1 MKLIEIVFSG
11 TACGGLTVATSSHPD
26 NVKSVKQ
33 DAKEYGGGIAV
44 KEMEKPEGI
53 LSFEFHWDIGYLNE
67 PEDSE
72 YRMKIPASL
81 YYSHHVRLHPE
92 DEAELL
98 EDGKQNLKT
107 LEALKKLA
115 KAGKAFRIWYSSN
128 AMEMCGFYY
137 LCNVLK
143 DYDAE
148 VYVVELPQV
157 FTIGDKPKHISSW
170 GMAHTYEF
178 GYLVENQRLLQK
190 NEIEYIASLWQE
202 LVDENAPLRAVVS
215 NVLVS
220 VPADFYDVIIMSRFA
235 GTTIRENEWVC
246 EIMGMYLGIDSGFIE
261 QRIWEIGKS
270 GIISLVQDGERMNER
285 IWEKVL

>member
-1 MKLIEIVFSG
+1 LIEIVFSG

>member
-1 MKLIEIVFSG
+1 MIEIVFSG
-11 TACGGLTVATSSHPD
+11 TAYGGLAVATSSHPD
-26 NVKSVKQ
+26 NVKSVEQ

-44 KEMEKPEGI
+44 KAMDKPEGI

-72 YRMKIPASL
+72 YRMKLPASL
-81 YYSHHVRLHPE
+81 YYGHHVRLHPE

-107 LEALKKLA
+107 LKALKRLA
-115 KAGKAFRIWYSSN
+115 EAGKAFRIWYSSN
-128 AMEMCGFYY
+128 AMEMSGFYY
-137 LCNVLK
+137 LCNMLK
-143 DYDAE
+143 DYDVD
-148 VYVVELPQV
+148 VYAVELPQI
-157 FTIGDKPKHISSW
+157 FTIGDEPKHISSW

-178 GYLVENQRLLQK
+178 GYLVENQRLLRK
-190 NEIEYIASLWQE
+190 NEMEYIASLWKE

-220 VPADFYDVIIMSRFA
+220 VPADFYDAIIMSRFA

-246 EIMGMYLGIDSGFIE
+246 EIMGMYLGIDSGFVE

>member
-1 MKLIEIVFSG
+1 MIDIVFSG
-11 TACGGLTVATSSHPD
+11 TAYGGLMVATSTHPD

-44 KEMEKPEGI
+44 KAMEKPEGI
-53 LSFEFHWDIGYLNE
+53 LSFEFQWDIGYLNE

-72 YRMKIPASL
+72 YRMKLPASL
-81 YYSHHVRLHPE
+81 YYGHYVRLHPE
-92 DEAELL
+92 DEVKLL
-98 EDGKQNLKT
+98 EDGKRNLKT

-143 DYDAE
+143 DYDVE
-148 VYVVELPQV
+148 VYVVELPQI
-157 FTIGDKPKHISSW
+157 FTIGDNAKHISSW
-170 GMAHTYEF
+170 GMVDTYEF
-178 GYLVENQRLLQK
+178 GYLVENQRRLQK
-190 NEIEYIASLWQE
+190 NEMEYIASLWQT
-202 LVDENAPLRAVVS
+202 LVEENAPLRAVIS

-220 VPADFYDVIIMSRFA
+220 VPADFYDGIIMSRFV

-246 EIMGMYLGIDSGFIE
+246 EIMGMYLGLDSGFVE
-261 QRIWEIGKS
+261 QRIWEMGKS
-270 GIISLVQDGERMNER
+270 GIISQVQDGERMNER